1 MRTRR
6 GLPFMTTL
14 YMQLILESIL
24 ARVQRDSKV
33 IIDHI
38 IWMANH
44 VHIIIQA
51 KDAAACKN
59 FYGEVQKQ
67 ITEAM
72 KRLLNLEHLNLW
84 GSNTVSV
91 VEIVG
96 LDTFAG
102 ASQQMNPLILRNRW
116 RFFSR
121 PSLFTQRLPRS
132 RD

>member
-1 MRTRR
+1 
-6 GLPFMTTL
+6 
-14 YMQLILESIL
+14 
-24 ARVQRDSKV
+24 
-33 IIDHI
+33 
-38 IWMANH
+38 
-44 VHIIIQA
+44 
-51 KDAAACKN
+51 
-59 FYGEVQKQ
+59 
-67 ITEAM
+67 M